1 MIEGKE
7 WYWQGTIAIPWF
19 VQIPYQAGRVLFGKD
34 LIVYYKGEDNRG
46 YFNKNVELENAKK
59 VLAGQARDPEHIQN
73 EWHGEWKRRQEAL
86 EAGFLDFGALS
97 KAELLPK
104 LKEIAR
110 LYSLVWEKAPM
121 IELFDPWGEK
131 LLGDEI
137 GRHGL
142 SFTREEI
149 TALTS
154 SLEPTLA
161 QQERMGMYD
170 VIKSG
175 GEGLEAHAEK
185 YCYMQN
191 SWGKGEKLPLEY
203 FKKEMEKYMH
213 DFDALENEIVE
224 LRKRL
229 EVLKGERE
237 ELYSRKEIAG
247 SLKRFFEMFSLLSHW
262 REERKSKVQLTNYY
276 LSELLKA
283 VSAASGAETELL
295 KFSSPDE
302 IKSLEL
308 EEAYLRELEERKKE
322 AVFVSGKWIYGNE
335 AREIIQEVESTLKR
349 GEIKGSPASRGKAQ
363 GRVKLVLTYDD
374 FEKVQGGDVLVTP
387 MTRPEHVPLMKKA
400 AAIVTDEG
408 GLTCHAAI
416 VSRELGIPCVVGTQ
430 VATISLKDNEL
441 VEVDGNSG
449 LVKKLG

>member
-1 MIEGKE
+1 
-7 WYWQGTIAIPWF
+7 
-19 VQIPYQAGRVLFGKD
+19 
-34 LIVYYKGEDNRG
+34 
-46 YFNKNVELENAKK
+46 
-59 VLAGQARDPEHIQN
+59 
-73 EWHGEWKRRQEAL
+73 
-86 EAGFLDFGALS
+86 
-97 KAELLPK
+97 
-104 LKEIAR
+104 
-110 LYSLVWEKAPM
+110 
-121 IELFDPWGEK
+121 
-131 LLGDEI
+131 
-137 GRHGL
+137 
-142 SFTREEI
+142 
-149 TALTS
+149 
-154 SLEPTLA
+154 
-161 QQERMGMYD
+161 
-170 VIKSG
+170 
-175 GEGLEAHAEK
+175 
-185 YCYMQN
+185 
-191 SWGKGEKLPLEY
+191 
-203 FKKEMEKYMH
+203 
-213 DFDALENEIVE
+213 
-224 LRKRL
+224 
-229 EVLKGERE
+229 
-237 ELYSRKEIAG
+237 
-247 SLKRFFEMFSLLSHW
+247 
-262 REERKSKVQLTNYY
+262 
-276 LSELLKA
+276 